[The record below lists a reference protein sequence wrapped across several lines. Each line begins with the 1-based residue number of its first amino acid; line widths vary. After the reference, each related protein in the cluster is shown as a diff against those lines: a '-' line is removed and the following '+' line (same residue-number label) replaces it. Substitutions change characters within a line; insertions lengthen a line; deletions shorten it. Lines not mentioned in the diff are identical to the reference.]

1 MFSPINSRRN
11 RRRLGIFASCLGFSL
26 LVWLIFSLS
35 NLYTYKIERPILF
48 TGFSQSRPIN
58 LEYPENFELSITG
71 TGWKLI
77 SLRMGLQVDSLELNT
92 HDINYGK
99 NYFLLSAHME
109 QLGKNLPEGI
119 QLVGVYP
126 DTVFYNYDIY
136 SRKKVPVFLD
146 TNISFKKQFFYGPD
160 IRISPDS
167 VWITG
172 TPQNIEQIDSI
183 CTEPL
188 NYRDI
193 SQDIHTSVLIKEPA
207 STIKIEP
214 KQVDVSIPVEQFAEN
229 TITLPLKITGNKL
242 DLEVNTYPAQ
252 VKVTYLV
259 PMSRFDELKPDFFEV
274 SVNINQWMRDKV
286 SILPVSMTR
295 VPEYVRIT
303 NINPAKVDFLVKK

>member
-1 MFSPINSRRN
+1 MFSPINTRRN

-35 NLYTYKIERPILF
+35 NQYTYKIERPILF
-48 TGFSQSRPIN
+48 TGFSQNHPIN
-58 LEYPENFELSITG
+58 LEHPEHFDLSITG

-77 SLRMGLQVDSLELNT
+77 SLRMGLQVDSLQLNSR
-92 HDINYGK
+92 DINYGK
-99 NYFLLSAHME
+99 NYFLLSNHTE
-109 QLGKNLPEGI
+109 QLSRNLPEGI
-119 QLVGVYP
+119 QLVSIYP
-126 DTVFYNYDIY
+126 DTIFYNYDIY

-160 IRISPDS
+160 IRMSPDS

-172 TPQNIEQIDSI
+172 TPKNIEGIDSI
-183 CTEPL
+183 CTEAL
-188 NYRDI
+188 NYRNVR
-193 SQDIHTSVLIKEPA
+193 QDIHATISIKEPGA
-207 STIKIEP
+207 AIKIEP
-214 KQVDVSIPVEQFAEN
+214 KLVDVSIPVEQFAEN
-229 TITLPLKITGNKL
+229 TIVLPLKITGNKL
-242 DLEVNTYPAQ
+242 DLTVNTYPAQ

-303 NINPAKVDFLVKK
+303 NINPSKVDFLVKK